1 MEEASSLDHLLRKIE
16 KMFDRLTIA
25 DKPETQIRNPNFRGQ
40 QQPQFRIK
48 QWEQRAQDQ
57 IAHQQVK
64 TPLQQNYVHG
74 PKSDDDENP
83 IREENHFF
91 TLDGL
96 PIYITEDDKYSES
109 PTIQKYEDFILANEI
124 VLEEELDEYQR
135 GYMNALTA

>member
-1 MEEASSLDHLLRKIE
+1 
-16 KMFDRLTIA
+16 
-25 DKPETQIRNPNFRGQ
+25 
-40 QQPQFRIK
+40 
-48 QWEQRAQDQ
+48 
-57 IAHQQVK
+57 
-64 TPLQQNYVHG
+64 VHG